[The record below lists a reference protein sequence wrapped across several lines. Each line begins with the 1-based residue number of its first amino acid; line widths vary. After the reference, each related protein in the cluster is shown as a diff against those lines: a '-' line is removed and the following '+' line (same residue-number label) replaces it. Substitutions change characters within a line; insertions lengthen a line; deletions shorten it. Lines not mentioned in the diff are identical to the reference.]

1 MTLSVNFIFIL
12 ILVSAL
18 CHAVWSAIIKSS
30 KNPLSL
36 MGITSVLE
44 VTIFLPLTFTVPFPT
59 LEVWYFLIA
68 TVIIHVFY
76 RLNVI
81 YSYRYG
87 DLSYIYPISR
97 GSSCLFVAI
106 ISILFLSSD
115 ISVAG
120 FVGILIVCIGLFLI
134 SYSKNLSFNFR
145 GFALAISTAILITAY
160 TLVDG
165 VGVRLSENGFSYI
178 YWLFT
183 LNGIPLLIIGL
194 ISKDGLRKRET
205 YTFRSGIAAGVFA
218 TSSYAIVVWSMQFI
232 EIAYVSSIREIS
244 IVFAAIIGMLFLF
257 EKNAKSR
264 IIPSI
269 LIVSGIFGCLFSNSI
284 RKKYRLFA

>member
-1 MTLSVNFIFIL
+1 
-12 ILVSAL
+12 
-18 CHAVWSAIIKSS
+18 
-30 KNPLSL
+30 

-44 VTIFLPLTFTVPFPT
+44 VIIFFPLTFTVPFPT

-81 YSYRYG
+81 YSYQYG

-97 GSSCLFVAI
+97 GSSCLFIAI
-106 ISILFLSSD
+106 ISILFLKSD
-115 ISVAG
+115 VNLTG
-120 FVGILIVCIGLFLI
+120 FIGILIVCVGLFII
-134 SYSKNLSFNFR
+134 SFSKNISFNIR
-145 GFALAISTAILITAY
+145 GFSLAVSTAILITAY

-183 LNGIPLLIIGL
+183 LNGIPLFIIGL
-194 ISKDGLRKRET
+194 ISKNGLRKRES
-205 YTFRSGIAAGVFA
+205 YTIKLGVAAGIFA
-218 TSSYAIVVWSMQFI
+218 TSSYAIVVWGMQFI

-244 IVFAAIIGMLFLF
+244 IVFAALIGLFFLY
-257 EKNAKSR
+257 EKNANSR

-269 LIVSGIFGCLFSNSI
+269 LIVAGISVVYFQIL
-284 RKKYRLFA
+284 

>member
-36 MGITSVLE
+36 MGITSILE
-44 VTIFLPLTFTVPFPT
+44 VTIFLPLTFTVPFPS

-183 LNGIPLLIIGL
+183 LNGIPLVIIGL

-269 LIVSGIFGCLFSNSI
+269 LIVSGISVVYFQIL
-284 RKKYRLFA
+284 

>member
-1 MTLSVNFIFIL
+1 
-12 ILVSAL
+12 
-18 CHAVWSAIIKSS
+18 
-30 KNPLSL
+30 

-44 VTIFLPLTFTVPFPT
+44 VIIFFPLTFTVPFPT

-97 GSSCLFVAI
+97 GSSCLFIAI
-106 ISILFLSSD
+106 ISILFLKSD
-115 ISVAG
+115 VNLTG
-120 FVGILIVCIGLFLI
+120 FIGILIVCVGLFII
-134 SYSKNLSFNFR
+134 SFSKNISFNIR
-145 GFALAISTAILITAY
+145 GFSLAVSTAFLITAY

-183 LNGIPLLIIGL
+183 LNGIPLFIIGL
-194 ISKDGLRKRET
+194 ISKNGLRKRES
-205 YTFRSGIAAGVFA
+205 YSIKSGVAAGIFA
-218 TSSYAIVVWSMQFI
+218 TSSYAIVVWGMQFI

-244 IVFAAIIGMLFLF
+244 IVFAALIGLFFLY
-257 EKNAKSR
+257 EKNANSR

-269 LIVSGIFGCLFSNSI
+269 LIVAGISVVYFQIL
-284 RKKYRLFA
+284 

>member
-194 ISKDGLRKRET
+194 ISKNGLRKTET
-205 YTFRSGIAAGVFA
+205 Y
-218 TSSYAIVVWSMQFI
+218 SYSL
-232 EIAYVSSIREIS
+232 S
-244 IVFAAIIGMLFLF
+244 
-257 EKNAKSR
+257 
-264 IIPSI
+264 
-269 LIVSGIFGCLFSNSI
+269 LIHI
-284 RKKYRLFA
+284 

>member
-68 TVIIHVFY
+68 TLIIHVIY

-269 LIVSGIFGCLFSNSI
+269 LIVSGISVVYFQIL
-284 RKKYRLFA
+284 

>member
-264 IIPSI
+264 IIPSV
-269 LIVSGIFGCLFSNSI
+269 LIVSGISVVYFQIL
-284 RKKYRLFA
+284 

>member
-218 TSSYAIVVWSMQFI
+218 TSSYSIVVWSMQFI

-269 LIVSGIFGCLFSNSI
+269 LIVSGISVVYFQIL
-284 RKKYRLFA
+284 

>member
-106 ISILFLSSD
+106 ISILFLSSN

-194 ISKDGLRKRET
+194 ILKDGLRKRET

-269 LIVSGIFGCLFSNSI
+269 LIVSGISVVYFQIL
-284 RKKYRLFA
+284 

>member
-36 MGITSVLE
+36 IGITSVLE

-269 LIVSGIFGCLFSNSI
+269 LIVSGISVVYFQIL
-284 RKKYRLFA
+284 

>member
-106 ISILFLSSD
+106 ISMLILSSD

-269 LIVSGIFGCLFSNSI
+269 LIVSGISVVYFQIL
-284 RKKYRLFA
+284 

>member
-68 TVIIHVFY
+68 TVIIHVIY

-183 LNGIPLLIIGL
+183 LNGIPLLVIGL

-205 YTFRSGIAAGVFA
+205 YTFKSGIAAGVFA

-269 LIVSGIFGCLFSNSI
+269 LIVSGISVVYFQIL
-284 RKKYRLFA
+284 

>member
-81 YSYRYG
+81 FSYRYG

-178 YWLFT
+178 YWIFT

-269 LIVSGIFGCLFSNSI
+269 LIVSGISVVYFQIL
-284 RKKYRLFA
+284 

>member
-68 TVIIHVFY
+68 TVIIHVIY

-115 ISVAG
+115 ISIAG

-269 LIVSGIFGCLFSNSI
+269 LIVSGISVVYFQIL
-284 RKKYRLFA
+284 

>member
-68 TVIIHVFY
+68 TVIIHFFY

-120 FVGILIVCIGLFLI
+120 FLGILIVCIGLFLI

-269 LIVSGIFGCLFSNSI
+269 LIVSGISVVYFQIL
-284 RKKYRLFA
+284 

>member
-12 ILVSAL
+12 ILLSAL

-269 LIVSGIFGCLFSNSI
+269 LIVSGISVVYFQIL
-284 RKKYRLFA
+284 

>member
-1 MTLSVNFIFIL
+1 
-12 ILVSAL
+12 
-18 CHAVWSAIIKSS
+18 
-30 KNPLSL
+30 
-36 MGITSVLE
+36 MGITSILE
-44 VTIFLPLTFTVPFPT
+44 VVIFFPLTFTVPFPT

-115 ISVAG
+115 ISFAG

-269 LIVSGIFGCLFSNSI
+269 LILSLIHI
-284 RKKYRLFA
+284 

>member
-36 MGITSVLE
+36 MGITSILE

-115 ISVAG
+115 ISVVG

-244 IVFAAIIGMLFLF
+244 IVFAAIIGMVFLF

-269 LIVSGIFGCLFSNSI
+269 LIVSGISVVYFQIL
-284 RKKYRLFA
+284 

>member
-68 TVIIHVFY
+68 TVIIHVIY

-81 YSYRYG
+81 YSYKYG

-269 LIVSGIFGCLFSNSI
+269 LIVSGISVVYFQIL
-284 RKKYRLFA
+284 

>member
-18 CHAVWSAIIKSS
+18 CHAVWSAIIKTS

-68 TVIIHVFY
+68 TVIIHVIY

-145 GFALAISTAILITAY
+145 GFALAISTAVLITAY

-269 LIVSGIFGCLFSNSI
+269 LIVSGISVVYFQIL
-284 RKKYRLFA
+284 

>member
-115 ISVAG
+115 ISFAG

-269 LIVSGIFGCLFSNSI
+269 LIVSGISVVYFQIL
-284 RKKYRLFA
+284 

>member
-264 IIPSI
+264 IIPST
-269 LIVSGIFGCLFSNSI
+269 LIVSGISVVYFQIL
-284 RKKYRLFA
+284 

>member
-160 TLVDG
+160 TLIDG

-269 LIVSGIFGCLFSNSI
+269 LIVSGISVVYFQIL
-284 RKKYRLFA
+284 

>member
-194 ISKDGLRKRET
+194 ISKDGLRKKET
-205 YTFRSGIAAGVFA
+205 YTFRSGIAAGIFA

-269 LIVSGIFGCLFSNSI
+269 LIVSGISVVYFQIL
-284 RKKYRLFA
+284 

>member
-68 TVIIHVFY
+68 TVIIHVIY

-205 YTFRSGIAAGVFA
+205 YTFRSGIAAGIFA

-244 IVFAAIIGMLFLF
+244 IVFAAIIGMVFLF

-269 LIVSGIFGCLFSNSI
+269 LIVGGISVVYFQIL
-284 RKKYRLFA
+284 

>member
-145 GFALAISTAILITAY
+145 GFTLAISTAILITAY

-269 LIVSGIFGCLFSNSI
+269 LIVSGISVVYFQIL
-284 RKKYRLFA
+284 

>member
-44 VTIFLPLTFTVPFPT
+44 VTIFFPLTFTVPFPT

-106 ISILFLSSD
+106 ISIVFLSSD

-269 LIVSGIFGCLFSNSI
+269 LIVSGISVVYFQIL
-284 RKKYRLFA
+284 

>member
-115 ISVAG
+115 IRVAG

-269 LIVSGIFGCLFSNSI
+269 LIVSGISVVYFQIL
-284 RKKYRLFA
+284 

>member
-1 MTLSVNFIFIL
+1 MSVNFIFIL

-18 CHAVWSAIIKSS
+18 CHAVWSAIIQSS

-44 VTIFLPLTFTVPFPT
+44 VTIFLPLTFTVPFPSM
-59 LEVWYFLIA
+59 EVWYFLIA

-120 FVGILIVCIGLFLI
+120 FIGILIVCIGLFLI
-134 SYSKNLSFNFR
+134 SYSKSLSFNFR

-183 LNGIPLLIIGL
+183 LNGIPLLFIGL
-194 ISKDGLRKRET
+194 ISKNGLRKTET
-205 YTFRSGIAAGVFA
+205 YNFSSGILAGIFA

-244 IVFAAIIGMLFLF
+244 IVFAAIIGMVFLL

-269 LIVSGIFGCLFSNSI
+269 LIVSGISVVYFQIL
-284 RKKYRLFA
+284 

>member
-269 LIVSGIFGCLFSNSI
+269 LIVSGISI
-284 RKKYRLFA
+284 VYFQIL

>member
-165 VGVRLSENGFSYI
+165 VGVRLSESGFSYI

-269 LIVSGIFGCLFSNSI
+269 LIVSGISVVYFQIL
-284 RKKYRLFA
+284 

>member
-1 MTLSVNFIFIL
+1 MSVNFIFIL

-68 TVIIHVFY
+68 TVIIHVIY

-134 SYSKNLSFNFR
+134 SYSKNLSFNFK

-269 LIVSGIFGCLFSNSI
+269 LIVSGISVVYFQIL
-284 RKKYRLFA
+284 

>member
-81 YSYRYG
+81 YSFRYG

-205 YTFRSGIAAGVFA
+205 YTFRSGIAAGLFA

-269 LIVSGIFGCLFSNSI
+269 LIVSGISVVYFQIL
-284 RKKYRLFA
+284 

>member
-68 TVIIHVFY
+68 TVIIHFFY

-269 LIVSGIFGCLFSNSI
+269 LIVSGISVVYFQIL
-284 RKKYRLFA
+284 

>member
-59 LEVWYFLIA
+59 VEVWYFLIA

-160 TLVDG
+160 TLIDG

-269 LIVSGIFGCLFSNSI
+269 LIVSGISVVYFQIL
-284 RKKYRLFA
+284 

>member
-145 GFALAISTAILITAY
+145 GFALAISPAILITAY

-269 LIVSGIFGCLFSNSI
+269 LIVSGISVVYFQIL
-284 RKKYRLFA
+284 